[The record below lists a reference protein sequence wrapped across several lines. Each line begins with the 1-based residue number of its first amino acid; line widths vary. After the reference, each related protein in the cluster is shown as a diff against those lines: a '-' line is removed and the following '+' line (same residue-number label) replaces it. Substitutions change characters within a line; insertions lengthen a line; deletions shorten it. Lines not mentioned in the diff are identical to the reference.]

1 MENRYPYIFIFL
13 ICTQVVSGS
22 CESQQQVFNSPPG
35 YNLNNPKRFKMPN
48 VLREIS
54 GIAFYKGTGDTLY
67 AEQDEEGK
75 VFRFRLGDA
84 NVQVTRFGKKGDF
97 EDISAVNNFIIMLRS
112 DGVLFTFPIT
122 ELQKKE
128 TDKVKIFEDLLPDGE
143 YEGLASEDMSN
154 KLYVLCKHCRNEKTN
169 KWGGGTILQIDAA
182 GVLTPAGN
190 FELDI
195 KEIDE
200 IAHSRKINFHPSAL
214 AQNPLTKEWFIL
226 SSVNKM
232 LVVADQN
239 WKIKSVYPLNPSL
252 FVQPEGIAFD
262 RQQNLYIS
270 NEQGS
275 SSAATILLFAH
286 NKN

>member
-1 MENRYPYIFIFL
+1 MEIKYPCLIIFFV
-13 ICTQVVSGS
+13 CTLATISS
-22 CESQQQVFNSPPG
+22 CESQQQPYTSPPG
-35 YNLNNPKRFKMPN
+35 YNLNSPKRFNMPN
-48 VLREIS
+48 ALREIS
-54 GIAFYKGTGDTLY
+54 GIAFNQGSGDTVY

-75 VFRFRLGDA
+75 VFRFKLGDA
-84 NVQVTRFGKKGDF
+84 NIQVTRFGKKGDF
-97 EDISAVNNFIIMLRS
+97 EDISVFRNYIIMLRS
-112 DGVLFTFPIT
+112 DGVLFTFPLS
-122 ELQKKE
+122 EMQKKE
-128 TDKVKIFEDLLPDGE
+128 TDMVKIFENLLPDGE
-143 YEGLASEDMSN
+143 YEGLASDDLGN
-154 KLYVLCKHCRNEKTN
+154 RLYVLCKHCRDEKAN
-169 KWGGGTILQIDAA
+169 KWGGGIILQIDAA

-195 KEIDE
+195 KEIDA
-200 IAHSRKINFHPSAL
+200 ISHARKIYFHPSAL

-239 WKIKSVYPLNPSL
+239 WKVKSVYPLNPSL

-270 NEQGS
+270 NERGL
-275 SSAATILLFAH
+275 SSAGTILLFAY

>member
-1 MENRYPYIFIFL
+1 
-13 ICTQVVSGS
+13 
-22 CESQQQVFNSPPG
+22 
-35 YNLNNPKRFKMPN
+35 MPN

-54 GIAFYKGTGDTLY
+54 GIVFYKGTGDTLY
-67 AEQDEEGK
+67 AEQDEEGL
-75 VFRFRLGDA
+75 VFRFKLGDA

-169 KWGGGTILQIDAA
+169 KWGGGTILQIDAD

-200 IAHSRKINFHPSAL
+200 ISHSRKISFHPSAL

-239 WKIKSVYPLNPSL
+239 WKVKSVYPLNPSL

>member
-1 MENRYPYIFIFL
+1 MENNYPCLIIFFL
-13 ICTQVVSGS
+13 CTLVATSS
-22 CESQQQVFNSPPG
+22 CESQQEPYTSPPG
-35 YNLNNPKRFKMPN
+35 YNFNNPKRFN
-48 VLREIS
+48 ISNALREIS
-54 GIAFYKGTGDTLY
+54 GIAFYQGTGDTLY

-84 NVQVTRFGKKGDF
+84 NMQVTRFWKKGDF
-97 EDISAVNNFIIMLRS
+97 EDISVANNFIIMLRS
-112 DGVLFTFPIT
+112 DGVLFTFPIS
-122 ELQKKE
+122 EMQKKA
-128 TDKVKIFEDLLPDGE
+128 TDNVKIFEDLLRMANTKACFRC
-143 YEGLASEDMSN
+143 LSN

-195 KEIDE
+195 KEIDA
-200 IAHSRKINFHPSAL
+200 ISHSQKINFHPSAL
-214 AQNPLTKEWFIL
+214 AQNPLTKEWYIL

-232 LVVADQN
+232 LVVADPN
-239 WKIKSVYPLNPSL
+239 WKVKSVYPLNPSL

-270 NEQGS
+270 NERGLS
-275 SSAATILLFAH
+275 STATILLFAY

>member
-1 MENRYPYIFIFL
+1 MIFFL
-13 ICTQVVSGS
+13 CTLAVTSS
-22 CESQQQVFNSPPG
+22 CESQQQPYASPPG
-35 YNLNNPKRFKMPN
+35 YNLNNPKRFNMPN

-67 AEQDEEGK
+67 AEQDEDGK
-75 VFRFRLGDA
+75 VFRFILGDT
-84 NVQVTRFGKKGDF
+84 NVQVTRFWKKGDF
-97 EDISAVNNFIIMLRS
+97 EDISVVNNFVIMLRS
-112 DGVLFTFPIT
+112 DGVLFTFPLSET
-122 ELQKKE
+122 RKKE

-143 YEGLASEDMSN
+143 YEGLASDDMGK

-195 KEIDE
+195 KEIDA
-200 IAHSRKINFHPSAL
+200 ISHSRKINFHPSAL

-232 LVVADQN
+232 LVVTDEN
-239 WKIKSVYPLNPSL
+239 WKVKSVYPLKPSL

-270 NEQGS
+270 NEKGL
-275 SSAATILLFAH
+275 SSAATILLFAYS
-286 NKN
+286 KN

>member
-13 ICTQVVSGS
+13 ICTLVVSSS
-22 CESQQQVFNSPPG
+22 CESQQQAFTSPPG
-35 YNLNNPKRFKMPN
+35 YNLNNPKRFNMPN

-54 GIAFYKGTGDTLY
+54 GIVFYKGTGDTLY
-67 AEQDEEGK
+67 AEQDEEGL
-75 VFRFRLGDA
+75 VFRFKLGDA

-200 IAHSRKINFHPSAL
+200 ISHSRKINFHPSAL

-239 WKIKSVYPLNPSL
+239 WKVKSVYPLNPSL